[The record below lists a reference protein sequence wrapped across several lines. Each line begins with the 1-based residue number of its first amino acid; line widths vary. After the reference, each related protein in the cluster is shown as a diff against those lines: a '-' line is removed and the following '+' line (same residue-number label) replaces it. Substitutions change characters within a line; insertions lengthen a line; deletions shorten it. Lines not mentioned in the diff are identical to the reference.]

1 MRQAESLDISS
12 QLSIDD
18 RLKDYIDK
26 AEVAVNETPES
37 EQALLNERPS
47 KRDEEVIEVNAN
59 NIDDDVLN
67 DIVND
72 VMEVIVKDVLDEAID
87 TMQQEAE

>member
-1 MRQAESLDISS
+1 M
-12 QLSIDD
+12 SIDD

-26 AEVAVNETPES
+26 AEVAANETPES
-37 EQALLNERPS
+37 EQALLNEKPS
-47 KRDEEVIEVNAN
+47 KRDDEVIEVNAN